1 MSKDMTKQTAGYLMQ
16 YQTMMNASK
25 KGQAKR
31 IDTEWRMKAI
41 LDRVAKAGL

>member
-1 MSKDMTKQTAGYLMQ
+1 MSKDMTKQTAGYPMQ

-31 IDTEWRMKAI
+31 IDTEWGMRAI